1 MKIVGDHN
9 VTTNLEDIQMSNNE
23 AYEKKMEA
31 QIEEW
36 EAELSKLKA
45 QSKQKSADAE
55 IEYNKRMK
63 ELEAKKE
70 EANDKLADI
79 KSAGSESWEDM
90 KDGMQDIANDF
101 GNTLDDIKANFK

>member
-1 MKIVGDHN
+1 
-9 VTTNLEDIQMSNNE
+9 MSNKE

-45 QSKQKSADAE
+45 QSKQHSADAE
-55 IEYNKRMK
+55 IEYNNRMK

-70 EANDKLADI
+70 KANAKLDDI
-79 KSAGSESWEDM
+79 KNASAESWEDM

>member
-1 MKIVGDHN
+1 
-9 VTTNLEDIQMSNNE
+9 
-23 AYEKKMEA
+23 
-31 QIEEW
+31 
-36 EAELSKLKA
+36 
-45 QSKQKSADAE
+45 
-55 IEYNKRMK
+55 MK